1 MSILTKMVEIRA
13 LGICKNKYCNF
24 EKKKK
29 IYFDN
34 LVLPF
39 ILSISAELT
48 KGQNAKV
55 SYTHARLFIETVV
68 IYISGAGIQK
78 LNQTSL

>member
-1 MSILTKMVEIRA
+1 MSVLTKMVEIQV

-24 EKKKK
+24 EKKNQ

-48 KGQNAKV
+48 KGQNAKA
-55 SYTHARLFIETVV
+55 SYTHVRLFIETVV